1 MEEVCVVVRYHHIY
15 LPSHLPNSP
24 EHDSSTNTSVY
35 STLPPGSSLI
45 AVVKLKPERVQQL
58 LLVQKKNDG

>member
-24 EHDSSTNTSVY
+24 EHDTTNTSV
-35 STLPPGSSLI
+35 SITLPPGSSLI

-58 LLVQKKNDG
+58 LLVQEKNNG